1 MSDITGSSNV
11 SGVTLTYDVNP
22 TAETATVVASYDSV
36 KLGSLTLTSSQATA
50 SVGGDV
56 AGNKVKVSLT
66 ANWTSDTI
74 TYSITIDSDFS
85 KAKTYSGTLVHW

>member
-1 MSDITGSSNV
+1 MSDITGSANV

-36 KLGSLTLTSSQATA
+36 KLGTMTLTSTDASA
-50 SVGGDV
+50 SVGGTV
-56 AGNKVKVSLT
+56 AGTTVKVTVT

-74 TYSITIDSDFS
+74 TYSVKLDAPLT

>member
-74 TYSITIDSDFS
+74 TYSVKLDAPLT